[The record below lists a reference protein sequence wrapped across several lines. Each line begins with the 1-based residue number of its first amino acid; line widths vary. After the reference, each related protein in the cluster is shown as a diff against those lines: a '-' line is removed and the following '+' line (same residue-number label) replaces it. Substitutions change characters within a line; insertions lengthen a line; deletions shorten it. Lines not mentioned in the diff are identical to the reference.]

1 MSKKLP
7 KHASCNTRTV
17 HAHNTLSQGAYAA
30 LLASSM
36 LCGGGLLVSQAFA
49 DGYVSND
56 GHAVYYGFKTN
67 ADYSKENFHVQV
79 KYYKTADDAIK
90 QQNEDP
96 LGRYVRIEFISNN
109 PLQKDPTEW
118 SGRPQ
123 WWYGV
128 PQGIDA
134 STITAITFQRN
145 EEGVCNTTPDAAAKP
160 ASSKTAPTPA
170 SSSTSSLSRGHA
182 QITPVNPA
190 APITKAGATAQ
201 PGATSSGTGVP
212 APAAQPAAT
221 QPGAAQPAATQPAAT
236 VPTTKQAQSVPT
248 SSTSS
253 SGTSTVQHS
262 VPASSSAAPKK
273 CADRPHY
280 VVASEHAYDNPQQ
293 WNGISTHYVSNN
305 DSKLQQKL
313 WNDFIGE
320 GDNYDNKGDTAQQ
333 WDAYKPQAASAG
345 TASRGLQGMFI
356 DQETAGKRYYRFSYV
371 AQLTEDAWKKRDKN
385 PLLFALGMYR
395 STGAIRYASA
405 QTVYAPRITE
415 HISVKCPQAIEVAD
429 ITHVSTTEKQH
440 IIAAIKKANSA
451 QSPDAPTAFE
461 TFIKPGDAGIQ
472 IADDGSATITYQDNS
487 TDTIIAAR
495 LVTQKQTMNKRFTP
509 LIPER
514 QIVKSVQW
522 LTDTEKTQLVQ
533 AIIAANTPG
542 GKANDVFQHLKK
554 SDGTHYDIAVSNTG
568 DVTFTFLDNTSS
580 TTPAERLVQFDPNDA
595 IAVWAPYVLPS
606 VVYVENPHKLTP
618 TEIATIQREFD
629 KANATLAIY
638 QEARAHAG
646 NKSPVIVTRKGNV
659 KIQWAEGSITFIE
672 SDQFL
677 YPKKTFDVALP
688 QTLPEVDF
696 DPTNAS
702 KEDLARN
709 KQQLDAIK
717 QQLKLLK
724 AHDTNDASVSLSIDS
739 VDFPPSQDKIEFNI
753 DGYRKR
759 LYPMAAFLKQKH
771 SATTRASLQNLVKNL
786 LVQKRIE
793 GITPTEYQASGIQD
807 VSEAAV
813 KAMDEAQLQKM
824 IGALSNMHHTLK
836 WNSQPLSL
844 PSAWS
849 SHDEAIQNGHKSGK
863 LVDICVENLKKNYK
877 KALVNFI
884 LQNYDGVTKEQLEA
898 LLATNDNLVLVK
910 KEGNTY
916 THTIPT
922 LKPKAGTVGLD
933 LVDQD
938 NPSGI
943 MKFAYNENRFD
954 VDVFGDKIPFNDKP
968 LFTIPQE
975 DLWTQAPSTD
985 PYDIAKQKSDAAFL
999 EEKKRIETA
1008 INAMKNLSDSDREQL
1023 FQRLDGPEADI
1034 SEIPHSCATI
1044 AAILNDA
1051 QELEQAKQLSRE
1063 TFSFS
1068 FVDHGMGDVKH
1079 AHNKNHTNDAAL
1091 NTLLHSQPIASERL
1105 VAFKKA
1111 LNVSSYDYAALTSA
1125 LRDLQN
1131 ENAVN
1136 MHTAQQNAFDAIAR
1150 LQYLSAEKRETAQ
1163 KAIMNAATPADILT
1177 ALQSAQHDNVAP
1189 SLPPAPRDTTA
1200 NTHDD
1205 PAVLA
1210 REKQAAIERIKKLTL
1225 PDAEKEKLEQ
1235 AINATHQVGDPTAIA
1250 NRAEKAQKLNDAYAA
1265 LNQLSY
1271 LNNAQRSAYK
1281 SILDSTQVDLVTD
1294 KQSGNPETD
1303 EIDVTLL
1310 HARITNQAMRSLA
1323 SLAIKAQQL
1332 LTQPAYTTALA
1343 DKKATFDTCKAQA
1356 EALLNKETGA
1366 DKSFEQVNDVYTSLL
1381 KAMQALDATISGASV
1396 DTQQLSEEIQRDVLL
1411 VPSET
1416 DPVRAGDVVYRNA
1429 TPQKKKA
1436 FDRALAQAQQSLQ
1449 AALAAHPQTMEDVE
1463 KEQIKVD
1470 SMLEVLKHARAALD
1484 GVEHKTSPSSG
1495 NTTPSTQEN
1504 SQAPAPSLNTVQP
1517 KRHLQEPTPSKKLVP
1532 LQREIS
1538 EHNDQSNDGKR
1549 ADQRHFAEPL
1559 HASARAQHAT
1569 KPLSYAHARHASLPS
1584 TADTSLWAVLFSQ
1597 IGLLA
1602 GLIVCRHARRRRA
1615 SLPRH
1620 RK

>member
-1 MSKKLP
+1 MSKRLP
-7 KHASCNTRTV
+7 KHASYNVRTV
-17 HAHNTLSQGAYAA
+17 HTHNSLSQGAYAA

-36 LCGGGLLVSQAFA
+36 LCGGGLLASQAFA

-67 ADYSKENFHVQV
+67 ADYSKDNFHVYV

-96 LGRYVRIEFISNN
+96 LGRYVRIEFVSNN
-109 PLQKDPTEW
+109 PFVQKDPADW

-128 PQGIDA
+128 PHGIDPT
-134 STITAITFQRN
+134 TITGITLQRN
-145 EEGVCNTTPDAAAKP
+145 EEGACDGAPAAAV
-160 ASSKTAPTPA
+160 ASA
-170 SSSTSSLSRGHA
+170 
-182 QITPVNPA
+182 
-190 APITKAGATAQ
+190 
-201 PGATSSGTGVP
+201 SSGTTHTLAGN
-212 APAAQPAAT
+212 
-221 QPGAAQPAATQPAAT
+221 
-236 VPTTKQAQSVPT
+236 TTTP
-248 SSTSS
+248 S
-253 SGTSTVQHS
+253 SGTTKPPTTLSGAATASGTTTPSVSPRTSTVH
-262 VPASSSAAPKK
+262 VAAPASSSAVPKK

-280 VVASEHAYDNPQQ
+280 VVASEHVYDNPQQ
-293 WNGISTHYVSNN
+293 WNGISTRYVSNN

-371 AQLTEDAWKKRDKN
+371 AKLTDDAWKKRDKN
-385 PLLFALGMYR
+385 PLLLASGMYR
-395 STGAIRYASA
+395 ATGAIRYAAA

-429 ITHVSTTEKQH
+429 ITHLSTTEKQH
-440 IIAAIKKANSA
+440 IISAIKKANSS
-451 QSPDAPTAFE
+451 QTHDVSTAFE
-461 TFIKPGDAGIQ
+461 TFIKPGEEGIK

-487 TDTIIAAR
+487 TATIVGAR
-495 LVTQKQTMNKRFTP
+495 LVTQKQAMNKRFTP
-509 LIPER
+509 LLPNQ
-514 QIVKSVQW
+514 QIVTSIQW
-522 LTDTEKTQLVQ
+522 LTDNEKTQLVQ
-533 AIIAANTPG
+533 AIIAANMQD
-542 GKANDVFQHLKK
+542 GKANDVLQHLKK

-568 DVTFTFLDNTSS
+568 DVTVTYLDNTS
-580 TTPAERLVQFDPNDA
+580 TTIPAKRLVQLDA
-595 IAVWAPYVLPS
+595 SSAISEWAPYTAPD
-606 VVYVENPHKLTP
+606 VYVDQPHHLTAAD
-618 TEIATIQREFD
+618 IVTIQREFD
-629 KANATLAIY
+629 KANATLGVY

-646 NKSPVIVTRKGNV
+646 NKSPVSVTRNGNV
-659 KIQWAEGSITFIE
+659 KIQWSDGSVSFIWSSE
-672 SDQFL
+672 FL
-677 YPKKTFDVALP
+677 HPKKTFDVALP
-688 QTLPEVDF
+688 ETLPEVDF

-702 KEDLARN
+702 SEDFARN

-717 QQLKLLK
+717 QQFKLLK
-724 AHDTNDASVSLSIDS
+724 ARDTKDASVSLSLGS
-739 VDFPPSQDKIEFNI
+739 VDFQLYQDRIEFNI
-753 DGYRKR
+753 DGYQKR

-771 SATTRASLQNLVKNL
+771 SATVRTSLQKLVKSL
-786 LVQKRIE
+786 LMQKRAE
-793 GITPTEYQASGIQD
+793 GITPSEYKACGIRD

-813 KAMDEAQLQKM
+813 NAMDEAQLQQM
-824 IGALSNMHHTLK
+824 IYTLSNMHHSVK

-844 PSAWS
+844 PSVWP
-849 SHDEAIQNGHKSGK
+849 SHDEAIQYEHKYDK
-863 LVDICVENLKKNYK
+863 LVDIQTKKSKLNYTQ
-877 KALVNFI
+877 ALVNFI

-898 LLATNDNLVLVK
+898 HLATDNNNLELVK

-916 THTIPT
+916 THAIPT

-933 LVDQD
+933 LADQD
-938 NPSGI
+938 NPAGI
-943 MKFAYNENRFD
+943 MKFACNANGLDID
-954 VDVFGDKIPFNDKP
+954 VYGESMPHDYKP

-985 PYDIAKQKSDAAFL
+985 PYDIAKQKSDTAFL
-999 EEKKRIETA
+999 EEKARIVTA
-1008 INAMKNLSDSDREQL
+1008 INAMVHLSESDRTQL
-1023 FQRLDGPEADI
+1023 FQRLDGNEFANI
-1034 SEIPHSCATI
+1034 ETPHSCADL
-1044 AAILNDA
+1044 AAILADA
-1051 QELEQAKQLSRE
+1051 QALEQAKQLSSE
-1063 TFSFS
+1063 PFSFS
-1068 FVDHGMGDVKH
+1068 FVDHGMGAANHAQNKH
-1079 AHNKNHTNDAAL
+1079 HTNDAAL
-1091 NTLLHSQPIASERL
+1091 NTLLHSQPNASERL
-1105 VAFKKA
+1105 SAFNDA
-1111 LNVSSYDYAALTSA
+1111 LNASSYDYAALTLA
-1125 LRDLQN
+1125 LRALQD
-1131 ENAVN
+1131 ENTAN
-1136 MHTAQQNAFDAIAR
+1136 MHTSHQYALDALAR
-1150 LQYLSAEKRETAQ
+1150 LQYLSAEKRETARN
-1163 KAIMNAATPADILT
+1163 AIMNAATPVEILT

-1189 SLPPAPRDTTA
+1189 SIPPAPRDTA
-1200 NTHDD
+1200 SNTHDD

-1250 NRAEKAQKLNDAYAA
+1250 NRAEKAQKLTDAYAE

-1281 SILDSTQVDLVTD
+1281 RILDSTQVDLVAD

-1310 HARITNQAMRSLA
+1310 DARVTNQAMRSLL
-1323 SLAIKAQQL
+1323 SLDAKAQQL

-1356 EALLNKETGA
+1356 DALLNKEAGA
-1366 DKSFEQVNDVYTSLL
+1366 DKSHEQVNDVYTSLL
-1381 KAMQALDATISGASV
+1381 KSMQALDATISGASV

-1429 TPQKKKA
+1429 TPQKKEA

-1470 SMLEVLKHARAALD
+1470 SMLEVLKHARGALD
-1484 GVEHKTSPSSG
+1484 GVAHKTPPSHTTITPSVQH
-1495 NTTPSTQEN
+1495 NETPITPHQHTVHPQHVVPEYNAQSSADQSVVQHSDEASYISTHEPRITTPS
-1504 SQAPAPSLNTVQP
+1504 V
-1517 KRHLQEPTPSKKLVP
+1517 
-1532 LQREIS
+1532 
-1538 EHNDQSNDGKR
+1538 
-1549 ADQRHFAEPL
+1549 
-1559 HASARAQHAT
+1559 
-1569 KPLSYAHARHASLPS
+1569 YAHARHASLPS
-1584 TADTSLWAVLFSQ
+1584 TADTSLWVVFFSQ

-1602 GLIVCRHARRRRA
+1602 GLLLCRSVKHRRA

>member
-1 MSKKLP
+1 MSKRLP
-7 KHASCNTRTV
+7 KHASYNVRTV
-17 HAHNTLSQGAYAA
+17 HTHNSLSQGAYAA

-36 LCGGGLLVSQAFA
+36 LCGGGLLASQAFA

-67 ADYSKENFHVQV
+67 ADYSKDNFHVYV
-79 KYYKTADDAIK
+79 KYYKTADEAIK

-96 LGRYVRIEFISNN
+96 LGRYVRIEFVSNN
-109 PLQKDPTEW
+109 PFVQKDPADW

-128 PQGIDA
+128 PHGIDPT
-134 STITAITFQRN
+134 TITGITLQRN
-145 EEGVCNTTPDAAAKP
+145 EEGACDGAPAAAV
-160 ASSKTAPTPA
+160 ASA
-170 SSSTSSLSRGHA
+170 
-182 QITPVNPA
+182 
-190 APITKAGATAQ
+190 
-201 PGATSSGTGVP
+201 SSGTTHTLAGN
-212 APAAQPAAT
+212 
-221 QPGAAQPAATQPAAT
+221 
-236 VPTTKQAQSVPT
+236 TTTP
-248 SSTSS
+248 S
-253 SGTSTVQHS
+253 SGTTKPPTTLSGAATASGTTTPSVSPRTSTVH
-262 VPASSSAAPKK
+262 VAAPASSSAVPKK

-280 VVASEHAYDNPQQ
+280 VVASEHVYDNPQQ
-293 WNGISTHYVSNN
+293 WNGISTRYVSNN

-371 AQLTEDAWKKRDKN
+371 AQLTEEAWKKRDKN
-385 PLLFALGMYR
+385 PLLLASGMYR
-395 STGAIRYASA
+395 ATGAIRYAAA

-429 ITHVSTTEKQH
+429 ITHLSTTEKQH
-440 IIAAIKKANSA
+440 IISAIKQANSS
-451 QSPDAPTAFE
+451 QTHDVSTAFE
-461 TFIKPGDAGIQ
+461 TFIKPGEEGIQ

-487 TDTIIAAR
+487 TATIVGAR
-495 LVTQKQTMNKRFTP
+495 LVTQKQAMNKRFIP
-509 LIPER
+509 LLPNP
-514 QIVKSVQW
+514 QIVKSIQW
-522 LTDTEKTQLVQ
+522 LTDDEKTQLVQ
-533 AIIAANTPG
+533 AIIAANMQD
-542 GKANDVFQHLKK
+542 GKANDVLQHLKK

-568 DVTFTFLDNTSS
+568 DVTCTFLDDTSS
-580 TTPAERLVQFDPNDA
+580 TIPAKRLVQLDA
-595 IAVWAPYVLPS
+595 SSAISEWAPYTAPD
-606 VVYVENPHKLTP
+606 VYVDQPDHLTP
-618 TEIATIQREFD
+618 ADVVAIQREFD
-629 KANATLAIY
+629 KANATLGVY

-646 NKSPVIVTRKGNV
+646 NKSPVSVTRNGNV
-659 KIQWAEGSITFIE
+659 KIQWSDGSVSFIWSSE
-672 SDQFL
+672 FL
-677 YPKKTFDVALP
+677 HPKKTFDVALP
-688 QTLPEVDF
+688 ETLPEVDF

-702 KEDLARN
+702 KEDLERN

-717 QQLKLLK
+717 QQFKSLK
-724 AHDTNDASVSLSIDS
+724 AHDVNDASVSLSIGS
-739 VDFPPSQDKIEFNI
+739 VDFQLYQDRIEFNI
-753 DGYRKR
+753 DGYQKR
-759 LYPMAAFLKQKH
+759 LYPMAAFLKPKP
-771 SATTRASLQNLVKNL
+771 SATVRTSLQKLARDL
-786 LVQKRIE
+786 LTRQRAE
-793 GITPTEYQASGIQD
+793 GITPTEYKASGIQD

-813 KAMDEAQLQKM
+813 NAMDEAQLQQM
-824 IGALSNMHHTLK
+824 IYKLSNMRHKVK
-836 WNSQPLSL
+836 WNSKPLNL
-844 PSAWS
+844 PSVWP
-849 SHDEAIQNGHKSGK
+849 SHDEAIQNANNPDTLATIQTNKSK
-863 LVDICVENLKKNYK
+863 LNYK
-877 KALVNFI
+877 QALVNFI
-884 LQNYDGVTKEQLEA
+884 LQNYDGVTKEQLEPHFDA
-898 LLATNDNLVLVK
+898 HNNLVLVTK
-910 KEGNTY
+910 SGNTY
-916 THTIPT
+916 THTIPA
-922 LKPKAGTVGLD
+922 LKAKAGTVGLD
-933 LVDQD
+933 VADQD
-938 NPSGI
+938 NPNGI
-943 MKFAYNENRFD
+943 MKFACAGNGLD
-954 VDVFGDKIPFNDKP
+954 IDAFGEITRYYDKP

-985 PYDIAKQKSDAAFL
+985 PYDVAKQKSDTAFL
-999 EEKKRIETA
+999 EEKARIVAA
-1008 INAMKNLSDSDREQL
+1008 INAMTHLSESDRTQL
-1023 FQRLDGPEADI
+1023 FKRLDGDEYANIEA
-1034 SEIPHSCATI
+1034 PRSCAAL
-1044 AAILNDA
+1044 AAILADA
-1051 QELEQAKQLSRE
+1051 QVLEHAKQLSSDAR
-1063 TFSFS
+1063 SFS
-1068 FVDHGMGDVKH
+1068 FVDHGMGGENHKRH
-1079 AHNKNHTNDAAL
+1079 KNHANDAAL
-1091 NTLLHSQPIASERL
+1091 NMLLKSQPRASEHL
-1105 VAFKKA
+1105 EAFNEELHA
-1111 LNVSSYDYAALTSA
+1111 SSYNYEALTSA
-1125 LRDLQN
+1125 LHALQD
-1131 ENAVN
+1131 ENTAN
-1136 MHTAQQNAFDAIAR
+1136 MHTSQQYALDALAR
-1150 LQYLSAEKRETAQ
+1150 LQYLSAEKRETARN
-1163 KAIMNAATPADILT
+1163 AIMNAATPVEILT

-1189 SLPPAPRDTTA
+1189 SIPPAPRDTA
-1200 NTHDD
+1200 SNTHDD

-1250 NRAEKAQKLNDAYAA
+1250 NRAEKAQKLTDAYAE

-1281 SILDSTQVDLVTD
+1281 RILDSTQVDLVAD

-1310 HARITNQAMRSLA
+1310 DARVTNQAMRSLL
-1323 SLAIKAQQL
+1323 SLDAKAQQL

-1356 EALLNKETGA
+1356 DALLNKEAGA
-1366 DKSFEQVNDVYTSLL
+1366 DKSHEQVNDVYTSLL
-1381 KAMQALDATISGASV
+1381 KSMQALDATISGASV

-1429 TPQKKKA
+1429 TPQKKEA

-1470 SMLEVLKHARAALD
+1470 SMLEVLKHARGALD

-1517 KRHLQEPTPSKKLVP
+1517 KRHSQAPTPSKNIVP

-1602 GLIVCRHARRRRA
+1602 GLLLCRSIKRRRT

>member
-1 MSKKLP
+1 MSKRLP
-7 KHASCNTRTV
+7 KHASYNVRTV
-17 HAHNTLSQGAYAA
+17 HTHNSLSQGAYAA

-36 LCGGGLLVSQAFA
+36 LCGGGLLASQAFA

-67 ADYSKENFHVQV
+67 ADYSKDNFHVYV

-96 LGRYVRIEFISNN
+96 LGRYVRIEFVSNN
-109 PLQKDPTEW
+109 PFIQKDPADW

-128 PQGIDA
+128 PHGIDPT
-134 STITAITFQRN
+134 TITGITLQRN
-145 EEGVCNTTPDAAAKP
+145 EEGTCDAAPATVDAPAPSGTTHTLAGNTT
-160 ASSKTAPTPA
+160 TP
-170 SSSTSSLSRGHA
+170 
-182 QITPVNPA
+182 
-190 APITKAGATAQ
+190 
-201 PGATSSGTGVP
+201 SSGTTKPPTTLSG
-212 APAAQPAAT
+212 AAT
-221 QPGAAQPAATQPAAT
+221 ASG
-236 VPTTKQAQSVPT
+236 TTTPSVSPR
-248 SSTSS
+248 
-253 SGTSTVQHS
+253 TSTVH
-262 VPASSSAAPKK
+262 VAAPASSSAASKK

-280 VVASEHAYDNPQQ
+280 TVASEHVYDTPQQ
-293 WNGISTHYVSNN
+293 WNSIFTRYVPPN
-305 DSKLQQKL
+305 DITLQQKL
-313 WNDFIGE
+313 WNNFIGE
-320 GDNYDNKGDTAQQ
+320 GDAFDNKGDTARQ
-333 WDAYKPQAASAG
+333 WDVYKPQAGASG
-345 TASRGLQGMFI
+345 VASHGLQGLFV

-371 AQLTEDAWKKRDKN
+371 AKLTDDAWKKRDKN
-385 PLLFALGMYR
+385 PLLLASGMYR
-395 STGAIRYASA
+395 ATGAIRYAAA

-429 ITHVSTTEKQH
+429 ITHLSTTEKQH
-440 IIAAIKKANSA
+440 IISAIKQANSS
-451 QSPDAPTAFE
+451 QTHDASTAFE

-487 TDTIIAAR
+487 IDTIIAAR

-509 LIPER
+509 LIPAR

-542 GKANDVFQHLKK
+542 GKENDVLQHLKK

-580 TTPAERLVQFDPNDA
+580 TTPAERLIQLDSNLA
-595 IAVWAPYVLPS
+595 IAGWAPYTAPS
-606 VVYVENPHKLTP
+606 VYVDQPDHLTP
-618 TEIATIQREFD
+618 ADVVAIQREFD
-629 KANATLAIY
+629 KANASLGIY

-646 NKSPVIVTRKGNV
+646 NKSPVSVTRNGNV
-659 KIQWAEGSITFIE
+659 KIQWSDGSVSFIWSSE
-672 SDQFL
+672 FL
-677 YPKKTFDVALP
+677 HPKKTFDVALP
-688 QTLPEVDF
+688 ETLPEVDF

-702 KEDLARN
+702 SEDFARN

-717 QQLKLLK
+717 QQFKLLK
-724 AHDTNDASVSLSIDS
+724 ARDTKDPSVSLSLGS
-739 VDFPPSQDKIEFNI
+739 VDFQLYQDRIEFTI
-753 DGYRKR
+753 DGYQKR
-759 LYPMAAFLKQKH
+759 LYPMAAFLKPKH
-771 SATTRASLQNLVKNL
+771 SATARASLQKLVRDL
-786 LVQKRIE
+786 LTLQRAK
-793 GITPTEYQASGIQD
+793 GITLNEYKAHGIQD

-813 KAMDEAQLQKM
+813 NAMDEAQLQQM
-824 IGALSNMHHTLK
+824 IYKLSNMRHKVK
-836 WNSQPLSL
+836 WNSKPLNL
-844 PSAWS
+844 PSVWP
-849 SHDEAIQNGHKSGK
+849 SHDEAIQYEHKYDK
-863 LVDICVENLKKNYK
+863 LVDIQTKKSKLNYTQ
-877 KALVNFI
+877 ALVNFI

-898 LLATNDNLVLVK
+898 HLATDNNNLELVK

-916 THTIPT
+916 THAIPT

-933 LVDQD
+933 LADQD
-938 NPSGI
+938 NPAGI
-943 MKFAYNENRFD
+943 MKFACNANGLDID
-954 VDVFGDKIPFNDKP
+954 VYGESMPHDYKP

-985 PYDIAKQKSDAAFL
+985 PYDIAKQKSDTAFL
-999 EEKKRIETA
+999 EEKARIVTA
-1008 INAMKNLSDSDREQL
+1008 INAMAHLSKSDRTQL
-1023 FQRLDGPEADI
+1023 FQRLDGNEFANI
-1034 SEIPHSCATI
+1034 ETPHSCADL
-1044 AAILNDA
+1044 AAILADA
-1051 QELEQAKQLSRE
+1051 QALEQAKQLSSE
-1063 TFSFS
+1063 PFSFS
-1068 FVDHGMGDVKH
+1068 FVDHGMGAANHAQNKH
-1079 AHNKNHTNDAAL
+1079 HTNDAAL
-1091 NTLLHSQPIASERL
+1091 NTLLHSQPNASERL
-1105 VAFKKA
+1105 SAFNDA
-1111 LNVSSYDYAALTSA
+1111 LNASSYDYAALTLA
-1125 LRDLQN
+1125 LRALQD
-1131 ENAVN
+1131 ENTAN
-1136 MHTAQQNAFDAIAR
+1136 MHTAQQHALDA
-1150 LQYLSAEKRETAQ
+1150 LSHLHYLSVEKRETAQ
-1163 KAIMNAATPADILT
+1163 KAIMNAATPVEILT

-1189 SLPPAPRDTTA
+1189 SIPPAPRDTA
-1200 NTHDD
+1200 SNTHDD

-1210 REKQAAIERIKKLTL
+1210 REKQAAIERIKTLTL

-1250 NRAEKAQKLNDAYAA
+1250 NRAEKAQKLTDAYAE

-1281 SILDSTQVDLVTD
+1281 RILDSTQVDLVAD

-1310 HARITNQAMRSLA
+1310 DARVTNQAMRSLL
-1323 SLAIKAQQL
+1323 SLDAKAQQL

-1356 EALLNKETGA
+1356 DALLNKETGA

-1381 KAMQALDATISGASV
+1381 KSMQALDATISGASV

-1449 AALAAHPQTMEDVE
+1449 AALAAHPQTMGDVE

-1470 SMLEVLKHARAALD
+1470 SMLEVLKHARGALD
-1484 GVEHKTSPSSG
+1484 GVAHKTPPSHTTITPSVQH
-1495 NTTPSTQEN
+1495 NVTPITPHQHTVHPQHVVPEYNAQSSADQSVVQHSDEASYISTHEPRITTPS
-1504 SQAPAPSLNTVQP
+1504 V
-1517 KRHLQEPTPSKKLVP
+1517 
-1532 LQREIS
+1532 
-1538 EHNDQSNDGKR
+1538 
-1549 ADQRHFAEPL
+1549 
-1559 HASARAQHAT
+1559 
-1569 KPLSYAHARHASLPS
+1569 YAHARHASLPS
-1584 TADTSLWAVLFSQ
+1584 TADTSLWVVFFSQ

-1602 GLIVCRHARRRRA
+1602 GLLLCRSVKHRRA

>member
-1 MSKKLP
+1 MSKRLP
-7 KHASCNTRTV
+7 KHASYNVRTV
-17 HAHNTLSQGAYAA
+17 HARNSLSQGAYAA

-36 LCGGGLLVSQAFA
+36 LCGGGLLASQAFA

-67 ADYSKENFHVQV
+67 ADYSKDNFHVQV

-96 LGRYVRIEFISNN
+96 LGRYVRIEFVSNN
-109 PLQKDPTEW
+109 PFVQKDPADW

-128 PQGIDA
+128 PHGIDPT
-134 STITAITFQRN
+134 TITGITLQRN
-145 EEGVCNTTPDAAAKP
+145 EEGTCDAAPATVDAPAPSGTTHTLAGTTTTP
-160 ASSKTAPTPA
+160 SSGTTP
-170 SSSTSSLSRGHA
+170 
-182 QITPVNPA
+182 
-190 APITKAGATAQ
+190 
-201 PGATSSGTGVP
+201 SGTGVP
-212 APAAQPAAT
+212 TSAAT
-221 QPGAAQPAATQPAAT
+221 PSGVITPPSGTAPTPTQSSVPSGSSTTSSGAAAPSGATIAPSGTTPSKAGAVTPTSAATPSGTITSLSGTQ
-236 VPTTKQAQSVPT
+236 TTKA
-248 SSTSS
+248 SSR
-253 SGTSTVQHS
+253 TSTVQGLA
-262 VPASSSAAPKK
+262 PASSSAAPKK

-280 VVASEHAYDNPQQ
+280 VVASERVYDNPQQ
-293 WNGISTHYVSNN
+293 WNSISTRYVSH
-305 DSKLQQKL
+305 DDLALQQKL
-313 WNDFIGE
+313 WNTFIGT
-320 GDNYDNKGDTAQQ
+320 GDTFDNKGDTAHQ
-333 WDAYKPQAASAG
+333 WDTYKPQAA
-345 TASRGLQGMFI
+345 ASGMTSHGLQGLLV

-385 PLLFALGMYR
+385 PLLLASGMYR
-395 STGAIRYASA
+395 STGAIRYATA
-405 QTVYAPRITE
+405 QTVYASRITD
-415 HISVKCPQAIEVAD
+415 HISVQCPQAIEVAD

-451 QSPDAPTAFE
+451 QPHDVPTAFE

-533 AIIAANTPG
+533 AIITANTPG
-542 GKANDVFQHLKK
+542 GKENDVLQHLKK
-554 SDGTHYDIAVSNTG
+554 SDGTHYDIVASNTG
-568 DVTFTFLDNTSS
+568 DVTFTFLDNTRS
-580 TTPAERLVQFDPNDA
+580 TTPAERLVQLDPNLT
-595 IAVWAPYVLPS
+595 IAGWAPYTAPS
-606 VVYVENPHKLTP
+606 VYVDRTDHLTP
-618 TEIATIQREFD
+618 ADVVAIQREFD
-629 KANATLAIY
+629 KANASLGIY

-646 NKSPVIVTRKGNV
+646 NKSPVSVTRNGNV
-659 KIQWAEGSITFIE
+659 KIQWADGSVSFIWSSE
-672 SDQFL
+672 FL
-677 YPKKTFDVALP
+677 HPKKTFDIALP
-688 QTLPEVDF
+688 DTLPEVDF

-702 KEDLARN
+702 SEDLARN

-717 QQLKLLK
+717 QQFKSLK
-724 AHDTNDASVSLSIDS
+724 AHDTNDTSVSLSIDG
-739 VDFPPSQDKIEFNI
+739 VDFQLYQDRIEFTI
-753 DGYRKR
+753 DGYQKR

-771 SATTRASLQNLVKNL
+771 STTTRASLQKLVNNL
-786 LVQKRIE
+786 LAQKRAE
-793 GITPTEYQASGIQD
+793 GITPTEYKASGIQD

-813 KAMDEAQLQKM
+813 NTMDEAQLQKM
-824 IGALSNMHHTLK
+824 IGTLSNMHHTLK

-844 PSAWS
+844 PSAYV
-849 SHDEAIQNGHKSGK
+849 SHDEAIQYEHNSDK
-863 LVDICVENLKKNYK
+863 LVDIYDKKSKNNYK
-877 KALVNFI
+877 QALVNFI

-898 LLATNDNLVLVK
+898 LLATNNNLVLVTK
-910 KEGNTY
+910 SGDTF
-916 THTIPT
+916 TPTIST
-922 LKPKAGTVGLD
+922 MKPKSGTAGLGLAT
-933 LVDQD
+933 QD
-938 NPSGI
+938 NPAGI
-943 MKFAYNENRFD
+943 MRFERDGNGFD
-954 VDVFGDKIPFNDKP
+954 VNVFGESTPNNTKP

-1023 FQRLDGPEADI
+1023 FQRLDGNEFANI
-1034 SEIPHSCATI
+1034 ETPHSCADLSV
-1044 AAILNDA
+1044 ILADA
-1051 QELEQAKQLSRE
+1051 QELEQAKQLSSDVS
-1063 TFSFS
+1063 SFS
-1068 FVDHGMGDVKH
+1068 FVDHGMGAAEH
-1079 AHNKNHTNDAAL
+1079 AQNKNHINDAAL
-1091 NTLLHSQPIASERL
+1091 NTLLHSQPSASKRL
-1105 VAFKKA
+1105 AAFHGA
-1111 LNVSSYDYAALTSA
+1111 LNASSYDYAALTSA
-1125 LRDLQN
+1125 LHALQD
-1131 ENAVN
+1131 ENTAN
-1136 MHTAQQNAFDAIAR
+1136 MHAAQQHAFDAIAR

-1163 KAIMNAATPADILT
+1163 KAIMNALTPADILA
-1177 ALQSAQHDNVAP
+1177 ALQSAQHDNVE
-1189 SLPPAPRDTTA
+1189 PPVQQTPRDTTA

-1205 PAVLA
+1205 PAVLS

-1250 NRAEKAQKLNDAYAA
+1250 NRAEKAQKLNDAYAE

-1281 SILDSTQVDLVTD
+1281 SILDSTQIDLVTD

-1310 HARITNQAMRSLA
+1310 DARVTNQAMRSLS
-1323 SLAIKAQQL
+1323 SLDAKAQQL

-1343 DKKATFDTCKAQA
+1343 DKKAIFDTCKAQA

-1366 DKSFEQVNDVYTSLL
+1366 DKSYEQVNDVYTSLL

-1436 FDRALAQAQQSLQ
+1436 FDRVFAQAQQSLQ

-1470 SMLEVLKHARAALD
+1470 SMLEVLKHARGALD
-1484 GVEHKTSPSSG
+1484 GVARKTPPSHTTITPSVQH
-1495 NTTPSTQEN
+1495 NVVPITPHQHTVHPQHVVPEYHAQSSADQSVVQHSDEASYISTHEPRTPST
-1504 SQAPAPSLNTVQP
+1504 PG
-1517 KRHLQEPTPSKKLVP
+1517 H
-1532 LQREIS
+1532 
-1538 EHNDQSNDGKR
+1538 
-1549 ADQRHFAEPL
+1549 
-1559 HASARAQHAT
+1559 
-1569 KPLSYAHARHASLPS
+1569 AHARHASLPS
-1584 TADTSLWAVLFSQ
+1584 TADTSLWAILFSQ

-1602 GLIVCRHARRRRA
+1602 GLLLCRSVKRCRA

>member
-1 MSKKLP
+1 MSKRLP
-7 KHASCNTRTV
+7 KHASYNVRTV
-17 HAHNTLSQGAYAA
+17 HTHNSLSQGAYAA

-36 LCGGGLLVSQAFA
+36 LCGGGLLASQAFA

-67 ADYSKENFHVQV
+67 ADYSKDNFHVYV

-96 LGRYVRIEFISNN
+96 LGRYVRIEFVSNN
-109 PLQKDPTEW
+109 PFVQKDPADW

-128 PQGIDA
+128 PHGIDPT
-134 STITAITFQRN
+134 TITGITLQRN
-145 EEGVCNTTPDAAAKP
+145 EEGTCDAAP
-160 ASSKTAPTPA
+160 ATVDAPAPSGTTHTLA
-170 SSSTSSLSRGHA
+170 GTTTTLSSSSTTTPSGTVPTPRQSSVVSAPSTTSSGA
-182 QITPVNPA
+182 SAPSGTTGSPSGTTPS
-190 APITKAGATAQ
+190 KAGAVTPTSA
-201 PGATSSGTGVP
+201 ATPSGTITSLSGM
-212 APAAQPAAT
+212 Q
-221 QPGAAQPAATQPAAT
+221 
-236 VPTTKQAQSVPT
+236 TTNA
-248 SSTSS
+248 SSR
-253 SGTSTVQHS
+253 TSTVQGS
-262 VPASSSAAPKK
+262 APASSSAAPKK

-280 VVASEHAYDNPQQ
+280 VVASEHVYDNPQQ
-293 WNGISTHYVSNN
+293 WNGISTRYVSNN

-371 AQLTEDAWKKRDKN
+371 AQLTEEAWKKRDKH
-385 PLLFALGMYR
+385 PLLLASGMYR
-395 STGAIRYASA
+395 STGAIRYATA
-405 QTVYAPRITE
+405 QTVYASRITD
-415 HISVKCPQAIEVAD
+415 HISVQCPQAIEVAD

-440 IIAAIKKANSA
+440 IIAAIKKANST

-487 TDTIIAAR
+487 IDTIIAAR

-509 LIPER
+509 LIPAR

-542 GKANDVFQHLKK
+542 GKENDVLQHLKK

-580 TTPAERLVQFDPNDA
+580 TTPAERLIQLDSNLA
-595 IAVWAPYVLPS
+595 IAGWAPYTAPS
-606 VVYVENPHKLTP
+606 VYVDQPDHLTP
-618 TEIATIQREFD
+618 ADVVAIQREFD
-629 KANATLAIY
+629 KANASLGIY

-646 NKSPVIVTRKGNV
+646 NKSPVSVTRNGNV
-659 KIQWAEGSITFIE
+659 KIQWSDGSVSFIWSSE
-672 SDQFL
+672 FL
-677 YPKKTFDVALP
+677 HPKKTFDVALP
-688 QTLPEVDF
+688 ETLPEVDF

-702 KEDLARN
+702 SEDFARN

-717 QQLKLLK
+717 QQFKLLK
-724 AHDTNDASVSLSIDS
+724 ARDTKDPSVSLSLGS
-739 VDFPPSQDKIEFNI
+739 VDFQLYQDRIEFTI
-753 DGYRKR
+753 DGYQKR
-759 LYPMAAFLKQKH
+759 LYPMAAFLKPKH
-771 SATTRASLQNLVKNL
+771 SATARASLQKLVRDL
-786 LVQKRIE
+786 LTLQRAK
-793 GITPTEYQASGIQD
+793 GITLNEYKAHGIQD

-813 KAMDEAQLQKM
+813 NAMDEAQLQQM
-824 IGALSNMHHTLK
+824 IYKLSNMRHKVK
-836 WNSQPLSL
+836 WNSKPLNL
-844 PSAWS
+844 PSVWP
-849 SHDEAIQNGHKSGK
+849 SHDEAIQYEHKYDK
-863 LVDICVENLKKNYK
+863 LVDIQTKKSKLNYTQ
-877 KALVNFI
+877 ALVNFI
-884 LQNYDGVTKEQLEA
+884 LQNYDGVTKEQLEPHFDA
-898 LLATNDNLVLVK
+898 HNNLVLVK

-916 THTIPT
+916 THAIPT

-933 LVDQD
+933 LADQD
-938 NPSGI
+938 NPAGI
-943 MKFAYNENRFD
+943 MKFACNANGLDID
-954 VDVFGDKIPFNDKP
+954 VYGESMPHDYKP

-985 PYDIAKQKSDAAFL
+985 PYDIAKQKSDTAFL
-999 EEKKRIETA
+999 EEKARIVTA
-1008 INAMKNLSDSDREQL
+1008 INAMAHLSESDRTQL
-1023 FQRLDGPEADI
+1023 FQRLDGNEFANI
-1034 SEIPHSCATI
+1034 ETPHSCADL
-1044 AAILNDA
+1044 AAILADA
-1051 QELEQAKQLSRE
+1051 QALEQAKQLSSE
-1063 TFSFS
+1063 PFSFS
-1068 FVDHGMGDVKH
+1068 FVDHGMGAANHAQNKH
-1079 AHNKNHTNDAAL
+1079 HTNDAAL
-1091 NTLLHSQPIASERL
+1091 NTLLHSQPNASERL
-1105 VAFKKA
+1105 SAFNDA
-1111 LNVSSYDYAALTSA
+1111 LNASSYDYAALTLA
-1125 LRDLQN
+1125 LRALQD
-1131 ENAVN
+1131 ENTAN
-1136 MHTAQQNAFDAIAR
+1136 MHTAQQHALDA
-1150 LQYLSAEKRETAQ
+1150 LSHLHYLSVEKRETAQ
-1163 KAIMNAATPADILT
+1163 KAIMNAATPVEILT

-1189 SLPPAPRDTTA
+1189 SIPPAPRDTA
-1200 NTHDD
+1200 SNTHDD

-1250 NRAEKAQKLNDAYAA
+1250 NRAEKAQKLTDAYAE

-1281 SILDSTQVDLVTD
+1281 RILDSTQVDLVAD

-1310 HARITNQAMRSLA
+1310 DARVTNQAMRSLL
-1323 SLAIKAQQL
+1323 SLDAKAQQL

-1356 EALLNKETGA
+1356 DALLNKETGA

-1381 KAMQALDATISGASV
+1381 KSMQALDATISGASV

-1470 SMLEVLKHARAALD
+1470 SMLEVLKHARGALD
-1484 GVEHKTSPSSG
+1484 GVAHKTPPSHTTITPSVQH
-1495 NTTPSTQEN
+1495 NVTPITPHQHTVHPQHVVPEYNAQSSADQSVVQHSDEASYISTHEPRITTPS
-1504 SQAPAPSLNTVQP
+1504 V
-1517 KRHLQEPTPSKKLVP
+1517 
-1532 LQREIS
+1532 
-1538 EHNDQSNDGKR
+1538 
-1549 ADQRHFAEPL
+1549 
-1559 HASARAQHAT
+1559 
-1569 KPLSYAHARHASLPS
+1569 YAHARHASLPS
-1584 TADTSLWAVLFSQ
+1584 TADTSLWVVFFSQ
-1597 IGLLA
+1597 IELLA
-1602 GLIVCRHARRRRA
+1602 GLLLCRSVKHRRA

>member
-1 MSKKLP
+1 M
-7 KHASCNTRTV
+7 
-17 HAHNTLSQGAYAA
+17 
-30 LLASSM
+30 
-36 LCGGGLLVSQAFA
+36 
-49 DGYVSND
+49 
-56 GHAVYYGFKTN
+56 
-67 ADYSKENFHVQV
+67 
-79 KYYKTADDAIK
+79 
-90 QQNEDP
+90 
-96 LGRYVRIEFISNN
+96 
-109 PLQKDPTEW
+109 
-118 SGRPQ
+118 
-123 WWYGV
+123 
-128 PQGIDA
+128 
-134 STITAITFQRN
+134 
-145 EEGVCNTTPDAAAKP
+145 
-160 ASSKTAPTPA
+160 
-170 SSSTSSLSRGHA
+170 
-182 QITPVNPA
+182 
-190 APITKAGATAQ
+190 
-201 PGATSSGTGVP
+201 
-212 APAAQPAAT
+212 
-221 QPGAAQPAATQPAAT
+221 
-236 VPTTKQAQSVPT
+236 
-248 SSTSS
+248 
-253 SGTSTVQHS
+253 
-262 VPASSSAAPKK
+262 
-273 CADRPHY
+273 
-280 VVASEHAYDNPQQ
+280 
-293 WNGISTHYVSNN
+293 
-305 DSKLQQKL
+305 

-568 DVTFTFLDNTSS
+568 DVTFTFLDNTS
-580 TTPAERLVQFDPNDA
+580 TTIPAKRLVQLDA
-595 IAVWAPYVLPS
+595 SSAISEWAPYTVPDI
-606 VVYVENPHKLTP
+606 YVENPHKLTP

-629 KANATLAIY
+629 KANATLGVY

-646 NKSPVIVTRKGNV
+646 NKSPVSVTRNGNV
-659 KIQWAEGSITFIE
+659 KIQWSDGSVSFIWSSE
-672 SDQFL
+672 FL
-677 YPKKTFDVALP
+677 HPKKTFDVALP
-688 QTLPEVDF
+688 ETLPEVDF

-702 KEDLARN
+702 SEDFARN

-717 QQLKLLK
+717 QQFKLLK
-724 AHDTNDASVSLSIDS
+724 ARDTKDASVSLSIGS
-739 VDFPPSQDKIEFNI
+739 VDFQLYQDRIEFTI
-753 DGYRKR
+753 DGYQKR
-759 LYPMAAFLKQKH
+759 LYPIAAFLKPKH
-771 SATTRASLQNLVKNL
+771 SATACASLQKLVRDL
-786 LVQKRIE
+786 LTLQRAK
-793 GITPTEYQASGIQD
+793 GITLNEYKAHGIQD

-813 KAMDEAQLQKM
+813 NAMDEAQLQQM
-824 IGALSNMHHTLK
+824 IYKLSNMRHKVK
-836 WNSQPLSL
+836 WNSKPLNL
-844 PSAWS
+844 PSVWP
-849 SHDEAIQNGHKSGK
+849 SHDEAIQNANNPDTLATIQTNKSK
-863 LVDICVENLKKNYK
+863 LNYK
-877 KALVNFI
+877 QALVNFI
-884 LQNYDGVTKEQLEA
+884 LQNYDGVTKEQLEPHFDA
-898 LLATNDNLVLVK
+898 HNNLVLVK

-916 THTIPT
+916 KHTIPA
-922 LKPKAGTVGLD
+922 LKAKAGTVGLD
-933 LVDQD
+933 VADQD
-938 NPSGI
+938 NPNGI
-943 MKFAYNENRFD
+943 MKFACAGNGLD
-954 VDVFGDKIPFNDKP
+954 IDAFGEITRYYDKP

-985 PYDIAKQKSDAAFL
+985 PYDVAKQKSDTVFL
-999 EEKKRIETA
+999 EEKARIVAA
-1008 INAMKNLSDSDREQL
+1008 INAMTHLSESDRTQL
-1023 FQRLDGPEADI
+1023 FKRLDGDEYANIEA
-1034 SEIPHSCATI
+1034 PRSCAAL
-1044 AAILNDA
+1044 AAILADA
-1051 QELEQAKQLSRE
+1051 QVLEHAKQLSSDAR
-1063 TFSFS
+1063 SFS
-1068 FVDHGMGDVKH
+1068 FVDHGMGGENHKRH
-1079 AHNKNHTNDAAL
+1079 KNHANDAAL
-1091 NTLLHSQPIASERL
+1091 NMLLKSQPRASEHL
-1105 VAFKKA
+1105 EAFNEELHA
-1111 LNVSSYDYAALTSA
+1111 SSYNYEALTSA
-1125 LRDLQN
+1125 LHALQD
-1131 ENAVN
+1131 ENTVN
-1136 MHTAQQNAFDAIAR
+1136 MHTSQQYALDALAR
-1150 LQYLSAEKRETAQ
+1150 LQYLSAEKRETARN
-1163 KAIMNAATPADILT
+1163 AIMNAATPADILT

-1250 NRAEKAQKLNDAYAA
+1250 NRAEKAQKLNDAYAE

-1323 SLAIKAQQL
+1323 SLATKAQQL

-1470 SMLEVLKHARAALD
+1470 SMLEVLKHARGALD

-1517 KRHLQEPTPSKKLVP
+1517 KRHSQAPTPSKNIVP

-1602 GLIVCRHARRRRA
+1602 GLLLCRSIKRRRT

>member
-1 MSKKLP
+1 MSKRLP
-7 KHASCNTRTV
+7 KHASYNVRTV
-17 HAHNTLSQGAYAA
+17 HTHNSLSQGAYAA

-36 LCGGGLLVSQAFA
+36 LCGGGLLASQAFA

-67 ADYSKENFHVQV
+67 ADYSKDNFHVYV

-96 LGRYVRIEFISNN
+96 LGRYVRIEFVSNN
-109 PLQKDPTEW
+109 PFVQKDPADW

-128 PQGIDA
+128 PHGIDA
-134 STITAITFQRN
+134 TTITGITLQRN
-145 EEGVCNTTPDAAAKP
+145 EEGACDGAPAAAV
-160 ASSKTAPTPA
+160 ASA
-170 SSSTSSLSRGHA
+170 
-182 QITPVNPA
+182 
-190 APITKAGATAQ
+190 
-201 PGATSSGTGVP
+201 SSGTTHTLAGN
-212 APAAQPAAT
+212 
-221 QPGAAQPAATQPAAT
+221 
-236 VPTTKQAQSVPT
+236 TTTP
-248 SSTSS
+248 S
-253 SGTSTVQHS
+253 SGTTKPPTTLSGAATASGTTTPSVSPRTSTVH
-262 VPASSSAAPKK
+262 VAAPALSSAASKK

-280 VVASEHAYDNPQQ
+280 MVASEHVYDTPQQ
-293 WNGISTHYVSNN
+293 WNSIFTRYVPPN
-305 DSKLQQKL
+305 DITLQQKL

-371 AQLTEDAWKKRDKN
+371 AQLTEEAWKKRDKH
-385 PLLFALGMYR
+385 PLLLASGMYR
-395 STGAIRYASA
+395 STGAIRYATA
-405 QTVYAPRITE
+405 QTVYASRITD
-415 HISVKCPQAIEVAD
+415 HISVQCPQAIEVAD

-440 IIAAIKKANSA
+440 IIAAIKKANST

-487 TDTIIAAR
+487 IDTIIAAR

-509 LIPER
+509 LIPAR

-542 GKANDVFQHLKK
+542 GKENDVLQHLKK

-580 TTPAERLVQFDPNDA
+580 TTPAERLIQLDSNLA
-595 IAVWAPYVLPS
+595 IAGWAPYTAPD
-606 VVYVENPHKLTP
+606 VYVDQPDHLTP
-618 TEIATIQREFD
+618 ADVVAIQREFD
-629 KANATLAIY
+629 KANATLGVY

-646 NKSPVIVTRKGNV
+646 NKSPVSVTRNGNV
-659 KIQWAEGSITFIE
+659 KIQWSDGSVSFIWSSE
-672 SDQFL
+672 FL
-677 YPKKTFDVALP
+677 HPKKTFDVALP
-688 QTLPEVDF
+688 ETLPEVDF

-702 KEDLARN
+702 SEDFARN

-717 QQLKLLK
+717 QQFKLLK
-724 AHDTNDASVSLSIDS
+724 ARDTKDASVSLSLGS
-739 VDFPPSQDKIEFNI
+739 VDFQLYQDRIEFTI
-753 DGYRKR
+753 DGYQKR
-759 LYPMAAFLKQKH
+759 LYPMAAFLKPKH
-771 SATTRASLQNLVKNL
+771 SATARASLQKLVRDL
-786 LVQKRIE
+786 LTLQRAK
-793 GITPTEYQASGIQD
+793 GITLNEYKAHGIQD

-813 KAMDEAQLQKM
+813 NAMDEAQLQQM
-824 IGALSNMHHTLK
+824 IYKLSNMRHKVK
-836 WNSQPLSL
+836 WNSKPLNL
-844 PSAWS
+844 PSVWP
-849 SHDEAIQNGHKSGK
+849 SHDEAIQNANNPDTLATIQTNKSK
-863 LVDICVENLKKNYK
+863 LNYK
-877 KALVNFI
+877 QALVNFI

-898 LLATNDNLVLVK
+898 HLATDNNNLELVK

-916 THTIPT
+916 THAIPT

-933 LVDQD
+933 LADQD
-938 NPSGI
+938 NPAGI
-943 MKFAYNENRFD
+943 MKFACNANGLDID
-954 VDVFGDKIPFNDKP
+954 VYGESMPHDYKP

-985 PYDIAKQKSDAAFL
+985 PYDIAKQKSDTAFL
-999 EEKKRIETA
+999 EEKARIVTA
-1008 INAMKNLSDSDREQL
+1008 INAMAHLSKSDRTQL
-1023 FQRLDGPEADI
+1023 FQRLDGNEFANI
-1034 SEIPHSCATI
+1034 ETPHSCADL
-1044 AAILNDA
+1044 AAILADA
-1051 QELEQAKQLSRE
+1051 QALEQAKQLSSE
-1063 TFSFS
+1063 PFSFS
-1068 FVDHGMGDVKH
+1068 FVDHGMGAANHAQNKH
-1079 AHNKNHTNDAAL
+1079 HTNDAAL
-1091 NTLLHSQPIASERL
+1091 NTLLHSQPNASERL
-1105 VAFKKA
+1105 SAFNDA
-1111 LNVSSYDYAALTSA
+1111 LNASSYDYAALTLA
-1125 LRDLQN
+1125 LRALQD
-1131 ENAVN
+1131 ENTAN
-1136 MHTAQQNAFDAIAR
+1136 MHTAQQHALDA
-1150 LQYLSAEKRETAQ
+1150 LSHLHYLSVEKRETAQ
-1163 KAIMNAATPADILT
+1163 KAIMNAATPVEILT

-1189 SLPPAPRDTTA
+1189 SIPPAPRDTA
-1200 NTHDD
+1200 SNTHDD

-1250 NRAEKAQKLNDAYAA
+1250 NRAEKAQKLTDAYAE

-1281 SILDSTQVDLVTD
+1281 RILDSTQVDLVAD

-1310 HARITNQAMRSLA
+1310 DARVTNQAMRSLL
-1323 SLAIKAQQL
+1323 SLDAKAQQL

-1356 EALLNKETGA
+1356 DALLNKETGA

-1381 KAMQALDATISGASV
+1381 KSMQALDATISGASV

-1449 AALAAHPQTMEDVE
+1449 AALAAHPQTMGDVE

-1470 SMLEVLKHARAALD
+1470 SMLEVLKHARGALD
-1484 GVEHKTSPSSG
+1484 GVAHKTPPSHTTITPSVQH
-1495 NTTPSTQEN
+1495 NVTPITPHQHTVHPQHVVPEYNAQSSADQSVVQHSDEASYISTHEPRITTPS
-1504 SQAPAPSLNTVQP
+1504 V
-1517 KRHLQEPTPSKKLVP
+1517 
-1532 LQREIS
+1532 
-1538 EHNDQSNDGKR
+1538 
-1549 ADQRHFAEPL
+1549 
-1559 HASARAQHAT
+1559 
-1569 KPLSYAHARHASLPS
+1569 YAHARHASLPS
-1584 TADTSLWAVLFSQ
+1584 TADTSLWVVFFSQ

-1602 GLIVCRHARRRRA
+1602 GLLLCRSVKHRRA